1 MKLYSIFSIAA
12 LVALTVF
19 SACGNDAESADK
31 LAGENGD
38 ASTGAPALNTAPAAG
53 QPEPAQNAAGLWH
66 YTCPKG
72 CPGGAGA
79 AGACAQC
86 GTALVH
92 SQAYHGTAPAAAP
105 TGTEAAPGQAP
116 VTLPNAT
123 KNEPPQNAAGV
134 WHYTCT
140 SGCAGGAGAATA
152 CASCGKKLEHNK
164 AYHQ

>member
-12 LVALTVF
+12 LVAMIVF
-19 SACGNDAESADK
+19 SACGNDTESADK

-38 ASTGAPALNTAPAAG
+38 AATGAPALNTAPAAG

-86 GTALVH
+86 GTALLH
-92 SQAYHGTAPAAAP
+92 SQAYHGTAPTAAP
-105 TGTEAAPGQAP
+105 TPTEAAPGQAP
-116 VTLPNAT
+116 VTMPSTT